1 MQSPSQNGM
10 PCTDFEALLADAV
23 DGTLSD
29 PGMNQFRTHAQACGK
44 CGPLFAEVLTGREWL
59 KSLEE
64 AEAPAHLVRNILLA
78 TTGTVGGDRLAEGS
92 WGNRIRR
99 WSDSLGMPNLRMVF
113 QPRFAMSFGMAF
125 FSVSL
130 LLNVVGVNLRD
141 VRFSDLRPSNLQ
153 RSALE
158 QYYETTARVEKY
170 YDNMKLV
177 QDLQARVREI
187 RNATS
192 DAGQPQPAQDNKSP
206 QQQPEPAPKEG
217 NPDTTGTPE
226 PKEQRYSRDG
236 LPAVLARDERGPIHP
251 NPEGSENQA

>member
-1 MQSPSQNGM
+1 MQSPIQNGM
-10 PCTDFEALLADAV
+10 PCTEFEALLADAV

-29 PGMNQFRTHAQACGK
+29 PRMNQFRAHAQACAK
-44 CGPLFAEVLTGREWL
+44 CGPLFAEVLTGREWV
-59 KSLEE
+59 KSLETVE
-64 AEAPAHLVRNILLA
+64 PPAHMVRNILLA
-78 TTGTVGGDRLAEGS
+78 TTGTVGEMMAAEPWGS
-92 WGNRIRR
+92 RIRR
-99 WSDSLGMPNLRMVF
+99 WSESLGMPSLRMMF

-141 VRFSDLRPSNLQ
+141 VHLSDLRPSNLQ
-153 RSALE
+153 RNALE

-192 DAGQPQPAQDNKSP
+192 DAGQPQTAPQNQSP
-206 QQQPEPAPKEG
+206 QEQEPAPKEG

-226 PKEQRYSRDG
+226 RKEERYSQDG
-236 LPAVLARDERGPIHP
+236 LPAILARNESGPIHP
-251 NPEGSENQA
+251 NLEGSENLA

>member
-1 MQSPSQNGM
+1 MQGPLQDGM
-10 PCTDFEALLADAV
+10 PCTEFEALLADAV
-23 DGTLSD
+23 DGALSD
-29 PGMNQFRTHAQACGK
+29 PRKNQFRAHAQACAK
-44 CGPLFAEVLTGREWL
+44 CGSLFAEVLTGRNWL

-64 AEAPAHLVRNILLA
+64 AEPPTLMVRNILLA
-78 TTGTVGGDRLAEGS
+78 TTGTVSETMAAES
-92 WGNRIRR
+92 WGSRIRR
-99 WSDSLGMPNLRMVF
+99 WTELLGMPSLRMVF

-130 LLNVVGVNLRD
+130 LLNVVGVDLRD
-141 VRFSDLRPSNLQ
+141 VRLADLRPSNLQ

-177 QDLQARVREI
+177 QDLQARMREI

-192 DAGQPQPAQDNKSP
+192 DAAQPAPENQSP
-206 QQQPEPAPKEG
+206 QEPQPAPKEG
-217 NPDTTGTPE
+217 NPDTTGTPQ
-226 PKEQRYSRDG
+226 PKEPRYSQDG
-236 LPAVLARDERGPIHP
+236 LPAVLARVERGPIHP